1 MSFKVIKFSST
12 WCTPCKVMAPIFDKV
27 SQCDEFKDVE
37 FKTLDIEN
45 DDEGIEMVERFQIK
59 SIPTIIIL
67 GHEDEVLKKIIGTL
81 EENNLISLIK
91 EVINE
96 M

>member
-1 MSFKVIKFSST
+1 
-12 WCTPCKVMAPIFDKV
+12 MAPIFDKV
-27 SQCDEFKDVE
+27 SQCDEFKDIE
-37 FKTLDIEN
+37 FKSLDIEN
-45 DDEGIEMVERFQIK
+45 DDEGIEMVEQFQIK

-91 EVINE
+91 EVINK
-96 M
+96 